1 MLNLSVNAHY
11 DQTKDNQVKI
21 HMFCVSCFLYAKV
34 NFIMCDFETLLIL
47 VGKVF
52 NTFKSI

>member
-21 HMFCVSCFLYAKV
+21 QMFCVSCFLYAKV
-34 NFIMCDFETLLIL
+34 NFIKCDFETLLIL